1 MRFKNFTLL
10 LGALLMLSATSQ
22 AANVALGKKVYA
34 SSNQQPPELAVDDNL
49 GTRWESKTSDGDT
62 SGSTWILRKE
72 PSSTI

>member
-10 LGALLMLSATSQ
+10 LGAFFMLAASSQ

-34 SSNQQPPELAVDDNL
+34 SSNQQPPELAVDDNI
-49 GTRWESKTSDGDT
+49 GTRWESKPLTATT